1 MYNKSNKVYTV
12 ETVIGIRSTLYTGIT
27 KSVVKKDRRDVR
39 VGPKTG
45 IYSLHKQKLRF
56 TFTAF
61 LSLNTSFTENQ
72 SKVLIDLWV

>member
-1 MYNKSNKVYTV
+1 MAEKQVRLRMYNKSNKVYNV

-45 IYSLHKQKLRF
+45 ISPFTPFSPFTLFTNKKLGF
-56 TFTAF
+56 I
-61 LSLNTSFTENQ
+61 LSSF
-72 SKVLIDLWV
+72 